1 VGVILWSVS
10 TFLTGFATSFWMLI
24 VLRAGVAIGEAVL
37 MPIAM
42 SMISDLFPKDRR
54 TFPVTFY
61 TMTGVVMAK
70 GAFIVGAGALALA
83 DHIVPITG
91 GSPWRIMFM
100 LVALPGP
107 LLILLFAFFGRDPGR
122 RVEEQAAPPEAVNT
136 RAFIAHLLANK
147 SIYLPVFL
155 GTGGI
160 FMIGLGLSAWTPTML
175 IREHGVPAASAGV
188 YFGSAAVVGGL
199 LGTTAVGLLIRRLG
213 RDGMEKGLFRTA
225 LLVTALTLP
234 VLGLL
239 IGSSDLRLV
248 LLGVGVGT
256 FGIMGATTFVPHLM
270 QQVTPRALIG
280 RTTAVYLLF
289 NNIMGMG
296 MGPFLVTRV
305 AKFYAD
311 QPGSI
316 GKALSAV
323 SWGALAV
330 ALVCFAYALFF
341 LSRRGSSARY
351 EAELAT

>member
-1 VGVILWSVS
+1 MRSACASGEDALAASTSKGVWPTLLILCGLYAVSFIDRMVLALVIDPIRATMDVTDTQMGLLFGLGFVAVYVVAGLPLAHLVDKGNRKRILTVGVLLWSAS

-107 LLILLFAFFGRDPGR
+107 LLILLFTFFGRDPGR
-122 RVEEQAAPPEAVNT
+122 RVEEEAAAAAQPVDT
-136 RAFIAHLLANK
+136 RAFMAHLLANK

-160 FMIGLGLSAWTPTML
+160 FMIG
-175 IREHGVPAASAGV
+175 
-188 YFGSAAVVGGL
+188 
-199 LGTTAVGLLIRRLG
+199 
-213 RDGMEKGLFRTA
+213 
-225 LLVTALTLP
+225 
-234 VLGLL
+234 
-239 IGSSDLRLV
+239 
-248 LLGVGVGT
+248 
-256 FGIMGATTFVPHLM
+256 
-270 QQVTPRALIG
+270 
-280 RTTAVYLLF
+280 
-289 NNIMGMG
+289 
-296 MGPFLVTRV
+296 
-305 AKFYAD
+305 
-311 QPGSI
+311 
-316 GKALSAV
+316 
-323 SWGALAV
+323 
-330 ALVCFAYALFF
+330 
-341 LSRRGSSARY
+341 
-351 EAELAT
+351 